1 VVPPSFDPGNRSDA
15 GKDTTRPEFDW
26 PVILS
31 WDDPDAP
38 LKGLKKLVDRWVTVL

>member
-15 GKDTTRPEFDW
+15 GKDTTLPEFDW

-31 WDDPDAP
+31 RTIRTRYC
-38 LKGLKKLVDRWVTVL
+38 KV